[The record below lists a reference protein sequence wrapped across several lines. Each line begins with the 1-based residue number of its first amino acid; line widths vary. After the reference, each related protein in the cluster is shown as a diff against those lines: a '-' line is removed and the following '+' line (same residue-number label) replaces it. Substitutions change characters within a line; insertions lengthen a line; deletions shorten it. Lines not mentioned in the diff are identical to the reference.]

1 MKVNACSF
9 VARLVSVYAC
19 MMSTTIRF
27 CTWNVQLGRR
37 LERVLGVMARVP
49 DFASVD
55 VLALQEASV
64 REDNHDAE
72 AIANTLGSTFHYH
85 QETYHYLRHQAQ
97 ANALVWNTE
106 RVQLD
111 TITSFA
117 LPKRH
122 EVALSRNESAFLRAF
137 PIQNRAA
144 LVSEGTIGSARLRIC
159 SAHLDVVGFAHKRA
173 QFNAVIQELEAR
185 PPVDLTIVGGDF
197 NTFRFGSRPDWKALK
212 TRAAQAG
219 LDSISDPIAWTAG
232 VRSIRFR
239 QKLDEIFAG
248 SRRRM
253 QTRVWTLDVKGSDH
267 LPLFAD
273 ITLEDV

>member
-1 MKVNACSF
+1 
-9 VARLVSVYAC
+9 
-19 MMSTTIRF
+19 MSTTIRF

-64 REDNHDAE
+64 REANHDAE
-72 AIANTLGSTFHYH
+72 AIAQTLGSTFRHH
-85 QETYHYLRHQAQ
+85 QETYHYLRNRAQ
-97 ANALVWNTE
+97 ANALVWNTA

-111 TITSFA
+111 TIDSLA
-117 LPKRH
+117 LPKRY
-122 EVALSRNESAFLRAF
+122 EVALSRNEGAFLRAF
-137 PIQNRAA
+137 PIQGRAA
-144 LVSEGTIGSARLRIC
+144 LVSEGTFGSVSLRVC
-159 SAHLDVVGFAHKRA
+159 SVHLDVVGFAHKRA

-185 PPVDLTIVGGDF
+185 PPADMTIVGGDF
-197 NTFRFGSRPDWKALK
+197 NTFRFGSRPDWRALK
-212 TRAAQAG
+212 SRAAQAG
-219 LDSISDPIAWTAG
+219 LEPISDAIPWTAG
-232 VRSIRFR
+232 IRSIRFR

-248 SRRRM
+248 SNRRI

-273 ITLEDV
+273 ITLEDY